1 MGISTKAPCKTTRSM
16 DTVSLHA
23 KMERDS
29 KEMWMSK
36 SDQEEVTGEERGRE
50 VKILLFG
57 RRVCCRA
64 FSFAFLFLFNSL
76 KGYFVDDHFIGE
88 TPADNLAVASATDH
102 ESNSALKQAGS
113 NVSHRELQPLAS
125 TDGPEERLRD
135 T

>member
-1 MGISTKAPCKTTRSM
+1 MR
-16 DTVSLHA
+16 
-23 KMERDS
+23 R
-29 KEMWMSK
+29 SK

-57 RRVCCRA
+57 QRVCCRA

-102 ESNSALKQAGS
+102 ESN
-113 NVSHRELQPLAS
+113 R
-125 TDGPEERLRD
+125 
-135 T
+135 